1 MMSLRAY
8 AALAVLMALSAC
20 GGGSSTAPSSTPTP
34 TPTTFTLSGTVSD
47 SSTGAGVSGASVTIQ
62 DGPNA
67 NRSATTDG
75 SGHYSI
81 AGLQQSGFTAKA
93 SATYYNALSKG
104 IGLTSNQSLDFA
116 LAPIP
121 QFSVSGSGDTVFDVP
136 VRSMRVK
143 IHGSYSGRCQN
154 FILYIGS
161 DLLVNE
167 ILGTCSIA
175 SGHTFDG
182 TYLTNGGTGHTESST
197 GVNWTVTEV
206 R

>member
-1 MMSLRAY
+1 MKRFL
-8 AALAVLMALSAC
+8 LLTLCLTAVSC
-20 GGGSSTAPSSTPTP
+20 GGNSYTAPTP
-34 TPTTFTLSGTVSD
+34 TPPAPSTFTLSGTVSD
-47 SSTGAGVSGASVTIQ
+47 SSTGAGVGGANVVVQ

-75 SGHYSI
+75 AGHYTL
-81 AGLQQSGFTAKA
+81 GNLQQSGFTATA
-93 SATYYNALSKG
+93 SATYYSPASKG
-104 IGLTSNQSLDFA
+104 VGLTSSQSLDFS
-116 LAPIP
+116 LQPVP
-121 QFSVSGSGDTVFDVP
+121 PFTVSGTGDTVFDVP

-143 IHGSYSGRCQN
+143 IHASYASRCQN

-175 SGHTFDG
+175 SGTTFDG

-197 GVNWTVTEV
+197 GINWTVTEV